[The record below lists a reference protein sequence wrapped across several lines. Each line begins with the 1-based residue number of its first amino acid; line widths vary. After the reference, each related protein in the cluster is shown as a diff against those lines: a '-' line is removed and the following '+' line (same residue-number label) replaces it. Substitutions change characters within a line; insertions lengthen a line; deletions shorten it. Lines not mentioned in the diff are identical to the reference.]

1 MRDNGGRRTG
11 TASVLALV
19 AWLGALVLVI
29 VELGSLEGPSWR
41 SPVEWAAWTTARGT
55 EGSALLVL
63 RAVALGLSWYLLLTT
78 TASLAAR
85 SFGAVRLV
93 AALDPLTLS
102 PVRKLVH
109 AVAGAGVAGSVLVAA
124 AGPTVRPLT
133 AAVAAVQEQ
142 ADQSPP
148 TIRRLPDDGAPAP
161 APAPSPAPPA
171 PQPPPTLRHG
181 SSWVIA
187 PGDHLWSVAERVVA
201 RAWGRAP
208 SDREVAP
215 YWRLLVETNRPSLAD
230 PGNPD
235 LVFPGQALRLPSPPA
250 PPG

>member
-1 MRDNGGRRTG
+1 MRNTGRRTG
-11 TASVLALV
+11 TPSALALL

-41 SPVEWAAWTTARGT
+41 SPVEWAAWATARGT

-85 SFGAVRLV
+85 SVGAVRLV

-124 AGPTVRPLT
+124 AGPTAWPLT

-142 ADQSPP
+142 ADQPPP

-161 APAPSPAPPA
+161 APTPAPSPAPP
-171 PQPPPTLRHG
+171 PPTLRHR

-208 SDREVAP
+208 SDQEVAP

-230 PGNPD
+230 PANPD